1 VEPVNRMSME
11 RDGKATAHKL
21 RVTAVILVAAFATL
35 LMFSQWWGLKFRTDR
50 IVGIRIDNELLVTEV
65 TPGQPAEQGGLR
77 DGDRITAV
85 NGQAVSRGNEYDR
98 AAAGYQAGRP
108 SQLQVRRGDETLTLT
123 IRPGVEFPW
132 GEFIESLAIV
142 LAYLGIG
149 ILAFLLPPPD
159 TRKLLLF
166 IFTAAIAFEFALP
179 PFSLIGSPMVELAT
193 VVLFYLFTGI
203 QFATELHLASS
214 IPDVHPWIARRP
226 WLIRLF
232 YVVGIGLGIYAALT
246 VLNLVLG
253 WQSFLGALPFGGYII
268 DFYLFPVWALSLLAL
283 LGTQAI
289 RFPTPLGRHQALLV
303 LLGTSPWLLYALFTS
318 TTGILGLPQPEW
330 LETYWPL
337 IAFPFPLAIFIAMYR
352 YQLFDIQV
360 VVRKGLMYSALT
372 GVLVLIFYGSLGAGS
387 FLLTRLLPGGDSSIW
402 LFAGTAL
409 VLGLVF
415 QPLREVFQHMVDAR
429 FFPEQRAFRQQ
440 LMDLASQLPAHGKV
454 PRMGRHLVAQLQE
467 IFELRSAAVLALDP
481 ATGILSPLA
490 AVVHA
495 DEPIPA
501 GDPLIISRQDPGIEL
516 LGKIQRPLP
525 VERLTAKETRLA
537 GLLER
542 YGAALVVP
550 FFGAK
555 TLSGLLLVGRKRSGQ
570 QFRAEQVDMLGF
582 LARHVGMVF
591 ENARLYESA
600 TYDSL
605 TGMLRRE
612 AVFERLAQE
621 IRRAFRYGRP
631 LAVGMA
637 DMDFFKLV
645 NDNHGHPT
653 GDITLKRVAQALTG
667 ALRGTDF
674 VGRYGGEEFLLI
686 LPETDLRSATEVAE
700 RIRGV
705 IEAMACRSPDDQSFQ
720 VTISIGL
727 ATLSLEGGD
736 GPDALERLVQ
746 QADEALLAAK
756 SRGRNRIET
765 YPVTSTD

>member
-1 VEPVNRMSME
+1 MSME

-21 RVTAVILVAAFATL
+21 RITAVILVTAFATL
-35 LMFSQWWGLKFRTDR
+35 LVFSQWWGRKFRADHT
-50 IVGIRIDNELLVTEV
+50 VGILIENKLRITGV
-65 TPGQPAEQGGLR
+65 TPGLPAERGGLLV
-77 DGDRITAV
+77 GDQIVAV
-85 NGQAVSRGNEYDR
+85 NGQPVSSNSEYDR
-98 AAAGYQAGRP
+98 AAAGYQAGQP
-108 SQLQVRRGDETLTLT
+108 AQLQVRRGDETLTFT

-166 IFTAAIAFEFALP
+166 MFTAAIAFEFALP

-193 VVLFYLFTGI
+193 GVLFYLFTGL

-232 YVVGIGLGIYAALT
+232 YVVGIGLGVYAALT
-246 VLNLVLG
+246 ILNFVLG

-268 DFYLFPVWALSLLAL
+268 DYYLFPVWALSLLLL

-289 RFPTPLGRHQALLV
+289 RYPTPLGRHQALLV
-303 LLGTSPWLLYALFTS
+303 LLGTSPWLLYALYTS
-318 TTGILGLPQPEW
+318 TSGLFGLPLPEW

-337 IAFPFPLAIFIAMYR
+337 IVFPFPVAIFIAMYR

-372 GVLVLIFYGSLGAGS
+372 GALVLIFYGSLGAGS
-387 FLLTRLLPGGDSSIW
+387 FLLTRLLPGGTSSIW

-440 LMDLASQLPAHGKV
+440 LLDLASQLPAHGKV

-467 IFELRSAAVLALDP
+467 IFELRSAAVLSLDP

-516 LGKIQRPLP
+516 LSKIQRPLP
-525 VERLTAKETRLA
+525 VERITAKETRLA
-537 GLLER
+537 GLLEH
-542 YGAALVVP
+542 YGTAIVVP
-550 FFGAK
+550 LFGAQA
-555 TLSGLLLVGRKRSGQ
+555 LSGLLLVGRKRSGQ
-570 QFRAEQVDMLGF
+570 QFRAEQVDMLSF

-621 IRRAFRYGRP
+621 IRRATRYGRP

-645 NDNHGHPT
+645 NDNFGHPT
-653 GDITLKRVAQALTG
+653 GDITLKRVAQVLTG

-705 IEAMACRSPDDQSFQ
+705 IEAMVCQSPDGTPFR
-720 VTISIGL
+720 VTISIGI
-727 ATLSLEGGD
+727 ATLSLESGD
-736 GPDALERLVQ
+736 EQGALDQLVQ
-746 QADEALLAAK
+746 QADEALMAAK
-756 SRGRNRIET
+756 ARGRNRIET

>member
-1 VEPVNRMSME
+1 ME
-11 RDGKATAHKL
+11 REGKATAHKL
-21 RVTAVILVAAFATL
+21 RITAVILVVAFATL
-35 LMFSQWWGLKFRTDR
+35 LVFSQWWGRKFRADHTVGILVQNDLRITGVTPGLPAERGGLLAGDR
-50 IVGIRIDNELLVTEV
+50 IV
-65 TPGQPAEQGGLR
+65 
-77 DGDRITAV
+77 AV
-85 NGQAVSRGNEYDR
+85 NGQVVSNNPEYDR
-98 AAAGYQAGRP
+98 IAAGYQAGQP
-108 SQLQVRRGDETLTLT
+108 AQLQVRRGDQTLTLT
-123 IRPGVEFPW
+123 IRPGIDFPW
-132 GEFIESLAIV
+132 GEFIESLVNV

-193 VVLFYLFTGI
+193 GVLFYLFTGI

-214 IPDVHPWIARRP
+214 IPDVHPWVARRP

-232 YVVGIGLGIYAALT
+232 YVVGIGLGVYAALSI
-246 VLNLVLG
+246 LDFMLG
-253 WQSFLGALPFGGYII
+253 WESFLGTLPFGGDII
-268 DFYLFPVWALSLLAL
+268 DLYLFPVWALSLLTL

-303 LLGTSPWLLYALFTS
+303 LLGTSPWLLYALYTS
-318 TTGILGLPQPEW
+318 TMGLLGLPQPEW

-337 IAFPFPLAIFIAMYR
+337 IVFPFPVAIFIAMYR

-372 GVLVLIFYGSLGAGS
+372 GALVLIFYGSLGAGS
-387 FLLTRLLPGGDSSIW
+387 FLLTRLLPGGTSSIW

-440 LMDLASQLPAHGKV
+440 LLDLASQLPAHGKV

-467 IFELRSAAVLALDP
+467 IFELRSAAVLSLDP

-495 DEPIPA
+495 DEPVPA

-516 LGKIQRPLP
+516 LNKIQRPLH

-537 GLLER
+537 GLLEH
-542 YGAALVVP
+542 YGTAIVVP
-550 FFGAK
+550 LFGAK
-555 TLSGLLLVGRKRSGQ
+555 ALSGLLLVGRKRSGQ
-570 QFRAEQVDMLGF
+570 QFRAEQVDMLSF

-621 IRRAFRYGRP
+621 IRRATRYGRP

-645 NDNHGHPT
+645 NDNYGHPT
-653 GDITLKRVAQALTG
+653 GDITLKRVAQVLTG

-686 LPETDLRSATEVAE
+686 LPETDIRSATEVAE

-705 IEAMACRSPDDQSFQ
+705 IEGMACQSPDGRPFG

-727 ATLSLEGGD
+727 ATLPLESGD
-736 GPDALERLVQ
+736 QPGILERLVQ
-746 QADEALLAAK
+746 QADEALMAAK
-756 SRGRNRIET
+756 ARGRNRVET
-765 YPVTSTD
+765 YPVTSAD

>member
-1 VEPVNRMSME
+1 ME

-21 RVTAVILVAAFATL
+21 RITAVILVVAFATL
-35 LMFSQWWGLKFRTDR
+35 LLFSQWWGRKFRADR
-50 IVGIRIDNELLVTEV
+50 IVGIRINNEMLVTEV
-65 TPGQPAEQGGLR
+65 TPGLPAERGGLR

-108 SQLQVRRGDETLTLT
+108 AQLQVRRGDATLTLT
-123 IRPGVEFPW
+123 IRPGIEFPW
-132 GEFIESLAIV
+132 GEFVESLAIV

-166 IFTAAIAFEFALP
+166 MFTAAIAFEFALP

-253 WQSFLGALPFGGYII
+253 WQSFLEALPFGGYII

-303 LLGTSPWLLYALFTS
+303 LLGTSPWLLYALYTS
-318 TTGILGLPQPEW
+318 TTGMLGLPQPEW

-337 IAFPFPLAIFIAMYR
+337 IVFPFPVAIFIAMYR

-372 GVLVLIFYGSLGAGS
+372 GALVLIFYGSLGAGS
-387 FLLTRLLPGGDSSIW
+387 FLLTRLLPGGTSSIW

-440 LMDLASQLPAHGKV
+440 LLDLASQLPAHGKV

-467 IFELRSAAVLALDP
+467 IFELQSAAVLSLDP

-516 LGKIQRPLP
+516 LNKIQRPLP

-537 GLLER
+537 GLLEH
-542 YGAALVVP
+542 YGTAIVVP
-550 FFGAK
+550 LFGAK
-555 TLSGLLLVGRKRSGQ
+555 ALSGLLLVGRKRSGQ

-621 IRRAFRYGRP
+621 IRRATRYGRP

-645 NDNHGHPT
+645 NDNYGHPT
-653 GDITLKRVAQALTG
+653 GDITLKRVAQVLTG

-705 IEAMACRSPDDQSFQ
+705 LEAMACQSPDGKSFG
-720 VTISIGL
+720 VTISIGI
-727 ATLSLEGGD
+727 ATLPLESGD
-736 GPDALERLVQ
+736 EPGVLERLVQ
-746 QADEALLAAK
+746 QADEALMAAK
-756 SRGRNRIET
+756 ARGRNRVET
-765 YPVTSTD
+765 YPVTSAD

>member
-1 VEPVNRMSME
+1 ME

-21 RVTAVILVAAFATL
+21 RITAVILVVAFATL
-35 LMFSQWWGLKFRTDR
+35 LLFSQWWGRKFRADR
-50 IVGIRIDNELLVTEV
+50 IVGIRINNEMLVTEV
-65 TPGQPAEQGGLR
+65 TPGLPAERGGLR

-108 SQLQVRRGDETLTLT
+108 AQLQVRRGDATLTLT
-123 IRPGVEFPW
+123 IRPGIEFPW
-132 GEFIESLAIV
+132 GEFVESLAIV

-166 IFTAAIAFEFALP
+166 MFTAAIAFEFALP

-253 WQSFLGALPFGGYII
+253 WQSFLEALPFGGYII

-303 LLGTSPWLLYALFTS
+303 LLGTSPWLLYALYTS
-318 TTGILGLPQPEW
+318 TTGMLGLPQPEW

-337 IAFPFPLAIFIAMYR
+337 IVFPFPVAIFIAMYR

-372 GVLVLIFYGSLGAGS
+372 GALVLIFYGSLGAGS
-387 FLLTRLLPGGDSSIW
+387 FLLTRLLPGGTSSIW

-440 LMDLASQLPAHGKV
+440 LLDLASQLPAHGKV

-467 IFELRSAAVLALDP
+467 IFELQSAAVLSLDP

-501 GDPLIISRQDPGIEL
+501 GDPLIISRQDPHRPL
-516 LGKIQRPLP
+516 LNEIQRPLP
-525 VERLTAKETRLA
+525 VERPTAKETRLA
-537 GLLER
+537 GPLEH
-542 YGAALVVP
+542 YGTAIVVP
-550 FFGAK
+550 LFGAK
-555 TLSGLLLVGRKRSGQ
+555 ALSGLCSWAGSEAASSSGPSRWTCWAFWPATWGWCSKTPGSTNRPPTTASPACCGGRRSSSGWRRRSVAPPGTAGRWPWAWPTWISSSWSTTTTATPPATSPSSAWPRFSPERSG
-570 QFRAEQVDMLGF
+570 APTSSAGTA
-582 LARHVGMVF
+582 AR
-591 ENARLYESA
+591 S
-600 TYDSL
+600 S
-605 TGMLRRE
+605 
-612 AVFERLAQE
+612 
-621 IRRAFRYGRP
+621 
-631 LAVGMA
+631 
-637 DMDFFKLV
+637 
-645 NDNHGHPT
+645 
-653 GDITLKRVAQALTG
+653 
-667 ALRGTDF
+667 
-674 VGRYGGEEFLLI
+674 
-686 LPETDLRSATEVAE
+686 
-700 RIRGV
+700 
-705 IEAMACRSPDDQSFQ
+705 C
-720 VTISIGL
+720 
-727 ATLSLEGGD
+727 
-736 GPDALERLVQ
+736 
-746 QADEALLAAK
+746 
-756 SRGRNRIET
+756 
-765 YPVTSTD
+765 